1 MYISDCGQNAA
12 TVLVWDI
19 PREWGVSEMP
29 EYRGTQYQI
38 VRTANPTGY
47 RWTAYIDGNRTRS
60 GACYTRESAV
70 YEVKRAIA
78 KFVSATRMTASLIT
92 DPAPAS
98 ASPSASLSDP
108 D

>member
-1 MYISDCGQNAA
+1 
-12 TVLVWDI
+12 
-19 PREWGVSEMP
+19 MP
-29 EYRGTQYQI
+29 EYRGTHYQI

-47 RWTAYIDGNRTRS
+47 RWIAYFDGNRIRS
-60 GACYTRESAV
+60 GVCYTMESAV
-70 YEVKRAIA
+70 FEAKRTIA